1 MFHTRRR
8 FLSLAAAGLVVVRS
22 ATSPAWAAGRC
33 CAGCRGQRHACTK
46 VCRLVREEKQVEV
59 VCWGWA
65 CEDFCI
71 PPPSRSGC
79 RHCETVCDE
88 CAAGDP
94 AQPHAK
100 AKKST
105 WTDWIPGCA
114 TRLNTKNKLMKK
126 VVTKKVPSF
135 RWEVEDLCPACER
148 RCVGA
153 AVYPDEQLPAAPIEG
168 AVLKFVRLDTPPS
181 EES

>member
-1 MFHTRRR
+1 MPSTRRR
-8 FLSLAAAGLVVVRS
+8 FLSLAVAGFIVVRG
-22 ATSPAWAAGRC
+22 ATPPASAAGRF
-33 CAGCRGQRHACTK
+33 CAGCRGRHSCMR
-46 VCRLVREEKQVEV
+46 VCRLVREEKKVEV

-71 PPPSRSGC
+71 PPPSRPGR

-88 CAAGDP
+88 YVGGDP
-94 AQPHAK
+94 APPHAK
-100 AKKST
+100 ARKFT

-153 AVYPDEQLPAAPIEG
+153 AVYPGEQLPAAPVDG
-168 AVLKFVRLDTPPS
+168 AVLKFVRLETPS
-181 EES
+181 ADED